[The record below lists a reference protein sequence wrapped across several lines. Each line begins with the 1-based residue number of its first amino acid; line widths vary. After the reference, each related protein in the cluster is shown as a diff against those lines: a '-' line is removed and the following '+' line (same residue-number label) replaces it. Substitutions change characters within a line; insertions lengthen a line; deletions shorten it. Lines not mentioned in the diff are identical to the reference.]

1 MSYFPFFADIAG
13 KKGVIV
19 GGGAVALRKAEKLLP
34 FGPALTVIAPEILP
48 RLAEIPGAALL
59 REHFRPELLAGAD
72 FVIAATDDRALNRR
86 IAGLC
91 RERDIP
97 VNAVDDRDACTF
109 LFPAL
114 VRRGQLTVGVSTA
127 GASPTAAAWVRGQ
140 IEDAIPPDFDEILD
154 LMERVRPVVKG
165 RFTGEKNRSAVLKQ
179 VFAACLAAG
188 RPLAE
193 AEWRAILEEGEA
205 RP

>member
-1 MSYFPFFADIAG
+1 M
-13 KKGVIV
+13 
-19 GGGAVALRKAEKLLP
+19 
-34 FGPALTVIAPEILP
+34 
-48 RLAEIPGAALL
+48 ALL
-59 REHFRPELLAGAD
+59 RAMELLREKLDIRLEAAHFNHRLRGEESDRDEA
-72 FVIAATDDRALNRR
+72 FVRR
-86 IAGLC
+86 LC